1 MSEIGFTFKEDSVTM
16 SAAVQPLQDSSMRP
30 PLMNFD
36 SFTEVASSAFV
47 PLAINSGQQ
56 HNFRGYLRTAAVDRL
71 GFTELYASAHEVERT
86 PTLANQG
93 GDHYMLGIM
102 VQGSALLVQGGRELV
117 MQEGDITIYDTGQPF
132 SLNFENDSKN
142 FVILLPKDM
151 LALPQELIG
160 EVTATRLPA
169 DSRAGAL
176 ASQFLLQVP
185 GALHRAF
192 HEVNMRIA
200 RTSVDLVETLLTLA
214 LGTERLEQ
222 DPHQVLLRKIRE
234 YIDAHLSSPDLDPSQ
249 IAAAHHISTRHL
261 HGLFKTQGTTVSG
274 YIRTQ
279 RLERCRQDLM
289 NPIFADRP
297 VSVIA
302 SRYGFIDAAHFSRV
316 FRGHFD
322 ATPTEVRARRLS

>member
-1 MSEIGFTFKEDSVTM
+1 MEHFTFKEDPVTM
-16 SAAVQPLQDSSMRP
+16 NAAVRTIQDPGMRP

-47 PLAINSGQQ
+47 PLSINSGKQGD
-56 HNFRGYLRTAAVDRL
+56 FRGYLRTAAVDRL

-86 PTLANQG
+86 PSLVAQG
-93 GDHYMLGIM
+93 GEHYMVGIM
-102 VQGSALLVQGGRELV
+102 VQGSALLIQGGRELV
-117 MQEGDITIYDTGQPF
+117 LQEGDLTIYDTGQPF

-160 EVTATRLPA
+160 ELTATRLPA

-185 GALHRAF
+185 GALNRAF

-214 LGTERLEQ
+214 LGSERIEQ

-234 YIDAHLSSPDLDPSQ
+234 FIDAHLSSPELDPSQ

-261 HGLFKTQGTTVSG
+261 HGLFRSQGTTVSG

-297 VSVIA
+297 VSAIA
-302 SRYGFIDAAHFSRV
+302 ARYGFIDAAHFSRV
-316 FRGHFD
+316 FRAHFD
-322 ATPTEVRARRLS
+322 ATPTEMRARRLA